1 MDSFKDGKYIIGF
14 LIGIICSFLVMGG
27 IKNYLGVDDV
37 DLSDAQTPGESQV
50 IGAKEDEGL
59 SVVID
64 KQPVSVV
71 PDVISQTTP
80 VNSGVTKPEDPHSP
94 ELQRLDLILRE
105 AGKMV
110 DRMSAEINSATK

>member
-27 IKNYLGVDDV
+27 IKNYLGVDDA
-37 DLSDAQTPGESQV
+37 DLSDTQVPGESQV
-50 IGAKEDEGL
+50 IGEKEGEDLTVVDEQ
-59 SVVID
+59 SESDVV
-64 KQPVSVV
+64 
-71 PDVISQTTP
+71 SQTTP